1 MSKLS
6 RKSDLESTYTKGPA
20 RKDLFFGDFF
30 VYNAIKGGSQ
40 IICVEKLFNEEESVK
55 REIDAK
61 KKRILNKHEYLVNLL
76 DYSLEEQ
83 RNWCSTFYLLKC
95 FYEYVDRNLIGEILD
110 RKKMAGDKNQFKM
123 EELTHLMYQQ
133 VYANAF
139 LQERGI
145 AHGDISPNTIFVSPK
160 NEFKLAFRMNEMMTP
175 ERVQV
180 DKAIKNE
187 PLYLAP
193 AFYEAVKQRTLD
205 KLKHNQHKSDMFA
218 LGLTVLQ
225 AGLMKGVQD
234 IYVGDRF
241 DARKLEELLLEFET
255 KYEDNPLLYT
265 SVRKMCEINEDERPD
280 FISLK
285 SALPEYDVIK
295 DYFQK
300 VEAGIYEEEQIDE
313 QGTTD
318 SMKDGLNYHYEADQ
332 YGQPIQGHDF
342 NAFDDSHGYQNQQYL
357 QGQGFGGQ
365 GVGPAAMNFNKSISN
380 KLSSSSNQNS
390 QNNSFNKQAGFGGEA
405 DLGYNQQ
412 AQFNQQK
419 AGNQWNQQQNTTNLK
434 QTNHVVQ
441 ATNPYQQNDFAQS
454 QPNIPQ
460 QEPLPAQQF
469 KQQVPQ
475 QPPAQQW
482 QQPPQPQQ
490 QYQVP
495 PQPNYQQNQYAA
507 PAPVPAP
514 MPVQQQQPKSQPVNF
529 PNEVP
534 KDDFFAVDFY
544 DFQPEKSTNSGFN
557 SYSYSTATNENSAFY
572 QPSTPSQSVPR
583 YTPSAP
589 QNPAPAAPT
598 KQFTDMNIHYQEV
611 DGYYFPES
619 DEPAQS
625 KPTSQP
631 QIQTTFNDS
640 NNVYNQAPQ
649 YAQSSFPTYAQQPVQ
664 KQVYQAPPV
673 QTYQPAPTYQPQ
685 SQPNNVTAFSPYSNQ
700 QSAPTSG
707 FTGNTKIFDGKL
719 YNEMREESNVLENGV
734 MIKKTILKYVQADYQ
749 APVQRP
755 ATPNQQQNS
764 YFTSNYTQA
773 KPTVVQYR

>member
-110 RKKMAGDKNQFKM
+110 RKKLAGDKNQFKM

-133 VYANAF
+133 VYSNAF

-193 AFYEAVKQRTLD
+193 SFYEAVKQRTLD

-265 SVRKMCEINEDERPD
+265 SVRKMCEINEEERPD

-300 VEAGIYEEEQIDE
+300 VEAGIYEEEQMDE
-313 QGTTD
+313 QGTSD

-332 YGQPIQGHDF
+332 YGQPMQGHDF
-342 NAFDDSHGYQNQQYL
+342 NAFDDSHGYQNQQFMQS
-357 QGQGFGGQ
+357 QGIAGQ
-365 GVGPAAMNFNKSISN
+365 NVGPAAMNFNKSISN
-380 KLSSSSNQNS
+380 KLSNSSNQNS
-390 QNNSFNKQAGFGGEA
+390 QNNSFNKQAGFTGEA

-412 AQFNQQK
+412 AQFSQQQ

-434 QTNHVVQ
+434 QANHIVQ
-441 ATNPYQQNDFAQS
+441 STNPYQQNEFANS
-454 QPNIPQ
+454 QPTT
-460 QEPLPAQQF
+460 
-469 KQQVPQ
+469 Q
-475 QPPAQQW
+475 QPQTHSQPSQQW
-482 QQPPQPQQ
+482 QQQQYMAQPQPTYQQNLYAPPAPAPAPLPAAVPQQ
-490 QYQVP
+490 Q
-495 PQPNYQQNQYAA
+495 PQ
-507 PAPVPAP
+507 
-514 MPVQQQQPKSQPVNF
+514 KTQPVNF
-529 PNEVP
+529 PIEVP
-534 KDDFFAVDFY
+534 KDDFFSGDFY
-544 DFQPEKSTNSGFN
+544 DFKPEKSVSSGFN
-557 SYSYSTATNENSAFY
+557 SYSYSTATNDNSAFY

-589 QNPAPAAPT
+589 QAPPPAAPT
-598 KQFTDMNIHYQEV
+598 KHFADMKVHYQEV

-631 QIQTTFNDS
+631 QIQTAFSDS
-640 NNVYNQAPQ
+640 SNVYNQAPQ
-649 YAQSSFPTYAQQPVQ
+649 YAQSTFQTYTPQPVP
-664 KQVYQAPPV
+664 KQVYQPPPG
-673 QTYQPAPTYQPQ
+673 QAYQPAPPAQAYQPAPAYHPQ
-685 SQPNNVTAFSPYSNQ
+685 SQPNNVAAFSPYVTQ

-719 YNEMREESNVLENGV
+719 YNEMREESNVLENGIMV
-734 MIKKTILKYVQADYQ
+734 KKTVLKYVQADYQ

-755 ATPNQQQNS
+755 ATPNQQQNA
-764 YFTSNYTQA
+764 YFTPNYAQV
-773 KPTVVQYR
+773 KQPVVQYR